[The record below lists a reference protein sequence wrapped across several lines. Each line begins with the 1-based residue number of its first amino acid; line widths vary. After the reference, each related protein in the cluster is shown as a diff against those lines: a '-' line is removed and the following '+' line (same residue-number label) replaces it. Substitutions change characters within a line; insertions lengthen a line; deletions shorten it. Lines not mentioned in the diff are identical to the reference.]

1 MSIYGALNIGVAGL
15 DANSAA
21 LSVASSNI
29 ANVNT
34 VGYKASNANFSTL
47 LASAMTGGSDNE
59 QSVVESSTQNV
70 STQGNITSA
79 ASATDL
85 AISGNGF
92 FVVSQSPATSGATQG
107 QFYTRAGD
115 FEPDSQGNLVNS
127 AGYYLMGWPLD
138 STGAL
143 PTDRNDMTAV
153 NVSNLSGKAEPSTT
167 VSLQANLQSSTTAV
181 TTYNPGDMTAGNVT
195 PDFQRTINVYDS
207 QGGTQPLQ
215 VSYVKTGANT
225 WSYEVGYQGT
235 ASNITGSNPI
245 AEGTMS
251 FNSDGTLANADT
263 SQATPTGSINVTI
276 PWSGTSGLSSQTISL
291 NMGTVGSSNGVTQFD
306 SASTMTNT
314 TVDGALFGSLT
325 GVSIDKDGFVTANFS
340 NGLSQK
346 IYQLPL
352 ATFTNPD
359 GLQAVSGNAYQAS
372 ANSGVAT
379 VSEANT
385 GGAGSLSS
393 DALEASTVDLATE
406 FTNLITT
413 QRAYEASSKIIT
425 TAAQMLDQL
434 MQMQS

>member
-1 MSIYGALNIGVAGL
+1 MSLYGALMTGVSGL
-15 DANSAA
+15 DANSTAM
-21 LSVASSNI
+21 SIASSNI

-34 VGYKASNANFSTL
+34 VGYKASSANFSTL
-47 LASAMTGGSDNE
+47 LASAMGNGSNAT
-59 QSVVESSTQNV
+59 VTASTAQ
-70 STQGNITSA
+70 NITEQGTPTAA

-92 FVVSQSPATSGATQG
+92 FVVSQKPAAAGASQD
-107 QFYTRAGD
+107 QYYTRAGD
-115 FEPDSQGNLVNS
+115 FAPDANGNLVNS
-127 AGYYLMGWPLD
+127 SGYYLMGWPLD
-138 STGAL
+138 SSGAL

-153 NVSNLSGKAEPSTT
+153 NTANLSGKAEATT
-167 VSLQANLQSSTTAV
+167 TISLQANLQSSTTADA
-181 TTYNPGDMTAGNVT
+181 TYTAGDMTSGTTT

-207 QGGTQPLQ
+207 QGGSQPLQ
-215 VSYVKTGANT
+215 VSYKKTGANT
-225 WSYEVGYQGT
+225 WAYEVSYQGT
-235 ASNITGSNPI
+235 ASNISGTNPI

-263 SQATPTGSINVTI
+263 SSATPTGSVNITI
-276 PWSGTSGLSSQTISL
+276 PWSASSGLSSQTVSL

-306 SASTMTNT
+306 SASTMTNS
-314 TVDGALFGSLT
+314 TVDGALFGSLS
-325 GVSIDKDGFVTANFS
+325 GVTIDQSGFVTANFS

-352 ATFTNPD
+352 ATFTNPN
-359 GLQAVSGNAYQAS
+359 GLQAASGNAYQAS
-372 ANSGVAT
+372 AASGVAT
-379 VSEANT
+379 VSEAST
-385 GGAGSLSS
+385 GGAGSIDSNS
-393 DALEASTVDLATE
+393 LEASTVDLATE

>member
-1 MSIYGALNIGVAGL
+1 
-15 DANSAA
+15 
-21 LSVASSNI
+21 
-29 ANVNT
+29 
-34 VGYKASNANFSTL
+34 
-47 LASAMTGGSDNE
+47 
-59 QSVVESSTQNV
+59 
-70 STQGNITSA
+70 
-79 ASATDL
+79 
-85 AISGNGF
+85 
-92 FVVSQSPATSGATQG
+92 
-107 QFYTRAGD
+107 
-115 FEPDSQGNLVNS
+115 
-127 AGYYLMGWPLD
+127 
-138 STGAL
+138 
-143 PTDRNDMTAV
+143 
-153 NVSNLSGKAEPSTT
+153 
-167 VSLQANLQSSTTAV
+167 
-181 TTYNPGDMTAGNVT
+181 MTAGTVT
-195 PDFQRTINVYDS
+195 PDFQRTINAYDS

-225 WSYEVGYQGT
+225 WAYEVSYQGA

-245 AEGTMS
+245 AQGTMS

-263 SQATPTGSINVTI
+263 SAATPTGSINVTI
-276 PWSGTSGLSSQTISL
+276 PWSAASGLSSQTISL

-306 SASTMTNT
+306 SASTLTNS

-325 GVSIDKDGFVTANFS
+325 GVSINQDGFVTANFS

>member
-1 MSIYGALNIGVAGL
+1 MTGVSGL
-15 DANSAA
+15 DANSTAM
-21 LSVASSNI
+21 SIASSNI

-34 VGYKASNANFSTL
+34 VGYKASSANFSTL
-47 LASAMTGGSDNE
+47 LASAMGNGSNAT
-59 QSVVESSTQNV
+59 VTASTAQ
-70 STQGNITSA
+70 NITEQGTPTAA

-92 FVVSQSPATSGATQG
+92 FVVSQKPAAAGASQD
-107 QFYTRAGD
+107 QYYTRAGD
-115 FEPDSQGNLVNS
+115 FAPDANGNLVNS
-127 AGYYLMGWPLD
+127 SGYYLMGWPLD
-138 STGAL
+138 SSGAL

-153 NVSNLSGKAEPSTT
+153 NTANLSGKAEATT
-167 VSLQANLQSSTTAV
+167 TISLQANLQSSTTADA
-181 TTYNPGDMTAGNVT
+181 TYTAGDMTSGTTT

-207 QGGTQPLQ
+207 QGGSQPLQ
-215 VSYVKTGANT
+215 VSYKKTGANT
-225 WSYEVGYQGT
+225 WAYEVSYQGT
-235 ASNITGSNPI
+235 ASNISGTNPI

-263 SQATPTGSINVTI
+263 SSATPTGSVNITI
-276 PWSGTSGLSSQTISL
+276 PWSASSGLSSQTVSL

-306 SASTMTNT
+306 SASTMTNS
-314 TVDGALFGSLT
+314 TVDGALFGSLS
-325 GVSIDKDGFVTANFS
+325 GVTIDQSGFVTANFS

-352 ATFTNPD
+352 ATFTNPN
-359 GLQAVSGNAYQAS
+359 GLQAASGNAYQAS
-372 ANSGVAT
+372 AASGVAT
-379 VSEANT
+379 VSEAST
-385 GGAGSLSS
+385 GGAGSIDSNS
-393 DALEASTVDLATE
+393 LEASTVDLATE